1 MFEKDQAVME
11 EEEIDVEMIVNVKN
25 MVFEGRG
32 GYIYFQILIIFLIKL
47 KFLQKCSSN
56 DRNLDVM
63 IQINNEKVLYK
74 IY

>member
-32 GYIYFQILIIFLIKL
+32 GYIYF
-47 KFLQKCSSN
+47 
-56 DRNLDVM
+56 
-63 IQINNEKVLYK
+63 
-74 IY
+74 